1 MASSSDGRVA
11 SLPAPDNR
19 SDITDDTLSQSDS
32 SYAGSVESEPVPS
45 TCAWRTSEFHDQ
57 ECSRYFDCPS
67 HLVERSLS
75 DSESSSDE
83 DGAAVVENTGQTH
96 TEPDNEHDTGDDRNP
111 RLEIRSGSS
120 PSSPESGPRV
130 PVYASPTPSDI
141 PAASSADG
149 PSSSQPREA
158 SISNINLPE
167 RSSSLQSP
175 HPLPS
180 NTSGTP
186 SYSPSAEG
194 PTLPYRSRGSDAHH
208 TPEST
213 LFPSSS
219 GRRPSGPPRNFS
231 DILLPRWQ
239 PDSEVTF
246 CPICR
251 TQFSFF
257 VRKHHCR
264 LVVCFPLYSLSLG

>member
-1 MASSSDGRVA
+1 MASSSDGRVV
-11 SLPAPDNR
+11 SVPAPDNR
-19 SDITDDTLSQSDS
+19 NSLTDDALSQPGS
-32 SYAGSVESEPVPS
+32 SYVSSDESGPVPS
-45 TCAWRTSEFHDQ
+45 TCAWRTAEFHHQ

-83 DGAAVVENTGQTH
+83 RGATEGGNTVQSH
-96 TEPDNEHDTGDDRNP
+96 AESDFEDDTGDDQNSG
-111 RLEIRSGSS
+111 LEIRSDST
-120 PSSPESGPRV
+120 PSDPESGHR
-130 PVYASPTPSDI
+130 TPIDVSGG
-141 PAASSADG
+141 PSHTRTASSADG

-158 SISNINLPE
+158 STSNINMPE
-167 RSSSLQSP
+167 RTSSLQSP
-175 HPLPS
+175 PPLLS
-180 NTSGTP
+180 NTSE
-186 SYSPSAEG
+186 SSNYSPPVQGLS
-194 PTLPYRSRGSDAHH
+194 PLHSSRDSEAHH
-208 TPEST
+208 APGLTQSP
-213 LFPSSS
+213 PSFR
-219 GRRPSGPPRNFS
+219 RRPSGPPRNFS

-264 LVVCFPLYSLSLG
+264 LVVFFLLYNLSLR